1 MSALAL
7 YILYIQYN
15 IGYCIYYI
23 IFYILLMTLFNSLK
37 RSPAEQY
44 GLLSNVLFAF
54 AAGFGEAHV
63 CSSFFTMSN
72 HYIHGKTQTQQ

>member
-1 MSALAL
+1 
-7 YILYIQYN
+7 
-15 IGYCIYYI
+15 
-23 IFYILLMTLFNSLK
+23 MTLFNSLK

-44 GLLSNVLFAF
+44 GLLSIVLFAF
-54 AAGFGEAHV
+54 AAGFGKAHV